1 MQAYYALGLEQERL
15 AGPHLLEWVRTCE
28 LLERHLPPA
37 PATLLD
43 VGGGPGAYAVW
54 LSRAGYAVHLVDPIP
69 SHVARAVAAAAAE
82 GAELATATVGD
93 ARALAAA
100 DNCADAALLLGPLY
114 HLQDRRERLRALA
127 EARRVTRPGGVVV
140 AAAISRYASTIDGLL
155 RGFFD
160 QDGFEDI
167 VIGVLAD
174 GRHRNP
180 TRNPNWFTT
189 AYFHHP
195 DELRAEITE
204 TGLVLLALVAV
215 EGVGVALTDVH
226 ARLADPRRRERLLRA
241 IRRLE
246 EEPTLLGATGHLLA
260 VARA

>member
-1 MQAYYALGLEQERL
+1 MQAHYALGLERERL
-15 AGPHLLEWVRTCE
+15 AGPHALEWVRTRE

-37 PATLLD
+37 PAVLLD

-54 LSRAGYAVHLVDPIP
+54 LALAGYAVHLVDPIP
-69 SHVARAVAAAAAE
+69 LHLAQAVAAAAAE
-82 GAELATATVGD
+82 RAELASATVGD

-100 DNCADAALLLGPLY
+100 DGCADAVLLLGPLY

-127 EARRVTRPGGVVV
+127 EARRVTRPGGLVV

-155 RGFFD
+155 RSYFD

-167 VIGVLAD
+167 VLGVLAD

-195 DELRAEITE
+195 DELRAEIAE
-204 TGLVLLALVAV
+204 AGLALLTLVAV
-215 EGVGVALTDVH
+215 EGVGVALTDIH
-226 ARLADPRRRERLLRA
+226 ARLADPQRRERLLRA

-246 EEPTLLGATGHLLA
+246 AEPTLLGSTGHLLA